1 VPSPFDQLIDISHSN
16 ALDSW
21 EERRKNALS
30 TLVEP
35 RYDKRAEI
43 SVTLRA
49 PDMIAAKR
57 AFPMPLT

>member
-1 VPSPFDQLIDISHSN
+1 MSSCHSN